1 MQKVVFWNIFVLVLI
16 GLAFVF
22 YNIGFPFLIG
32 FIIAYF
38 CLPVCK
44 KIESCINSR
53 SIASLLISLLFL
65 VVILLFIWVIIP
77 IVKEDLYNAIKAVSS
92 NFDTNISDKLRKYYK
107 YFPAEYA
114 DNLRD
119 EASKYI
125 MEFLS
130 FSMSGILKIFSFN
143 GILMNVISIILVS
156 PFVIFF
162 CLRDWRVIKMSVL
175 SWIPNHQKT
184 NFVHFIKM
192 LDNVMTKYILTQ
204 TKNISILAIFYI
216 SLLTLIG
223 VKYSLMIG
231 LMSGILSIM
240 PYLGCIFGFILSL
253 IVYIAQ
259 IGVVDFHVLLLT
271 FVYIIG
277 YILEVYILAPKL
289 GKELGIHT
297 LWIFFAFLA
306 GIQICG
312 LFGLLISIPVAA
324 LINASIKY
332 FLSRFKQSRVYIND

>member
-1 MQKVVFWNIFVLVLI
+1 MQKVIFWNVFILVLL
-16 GLAFVF
+16 GLTFVF

-32 FIIAYF
+32 FIIAYS

-44 KIESCINSR
+44 KVEGYIKSR
-53 SIASLLISLLFL
+53 SFSSLLISMLFL
-65 VVILLFIWVIIP
+65 VVILLFIWIIIP
-77 IVKEDLYNAIKAVSS
+77 IVKEDLYNAVKTVTA
-92 NFDTNISDKLRKYYK
+92 NFDASIPEKLQKYYK

-114 DNLRD
+114 DNIRN

-125 MEFLS
+125 MECVS
-130 FSMSGILKIFSFN
+130 FSMSGILKIFSMN
-143 GILMNVISIILVS
+143 GILMNTISVIFIS

-162 CLRDWRVIKMSVL
+162 CLRDWRYIKMAVL

-184 NFVHFIKM
+184 EFVHFIKM
-192 LDNVMTKYILTQ
+192 LDDVMTKYILIQ
-204 TKNISILAIFYI
+204 MRNISILALFYI
-216 SLLTLIG
+216 VFLTLIG

-231 LMSGILSIM
+231 LLSGILSIM
-240 PYLGCIFGFILSL
+240 PYLGCILGFILSL

-259 IGVVDFHVLLLT
+259 IGVIDFHIFLLT
-271 FVYIIG
+271 FVYVIG

-324 LINASIKY
+324 LINVSMKY
-332 FLSRFKQSRVYIND
+332 FLLRFKQSRIYIDD